1 MTPPIV
7 SAVSAT
13 PTTTNSLE
21 KVSISAFTMMMT
33 EGNVN
38 VKCHCSELATL
49 YQLTFDMPAE
59 KSYKN
64 SLQAPYALPSL
75 AKARED
81 WMAARRGEVT
91 KLDSTF

>member
-1 MTPPIV
+1 
-7 SAVSAT
+7 
-13 PTTTNSLE
+13 
-21 KVSISAFTMMMT
+21 MMMT

-38 VKCHCSELATL
+38 VKCQCSELLATL
-49 YQLTFDMPAE
+49 SQLTFDMPAE

-64 SLQAPYALPSL
+64 SFQAPYALPSL